1 MNLGLEGKVAL
12 VAGASSGLGYA
23 SALMLAQEGC
33 DVAICGRNTERIQ
46 AAAKKIQAKTKRAV
60 LAVDLDISMK
70 SAGAEFVHKTIDR
83 FGTFDIVIANAG
95 GPPSKLIEFI
105 TEEDWEQAFQQNF
118 MSTVRLFHEAL
129 PYLKKNKYGRMIAI
143 TSVAAKEPIIDM
155 ALSNSMRAAVHGFIK
170 TLSTEIGYTGITVN
184 AVMPGITNTER
195 MIELTQQT
203 AARENISLENAR
215 KRWTRPIPMDRMAE
229 PSEFAALVTFLCSK
243 QASYITG
250 SALTADGGMIKT
262 I

>member
-1 MNLGLEGKVAL
+1 MNLGLEGRVAV

-33 DVAICGRNTERIQ
+33 DVAICGRNAERVQ
-46 AAAKKIQAKTKRAV
+46 TAVKKIQSKTKRTV
-60 LAVDLDISMK
+60 LGLTLDMSSPQAAQQFIQ
-70 SAGAEFVHKTIDR
+70 KTLEK
-83 FGTFDIVIANAG
+83 FGKLDIVIANAG
-95 GPPSKLIEFI
+95 GPPSKIVEFI
-105 TEEDWEQAFQQNF
+105 TEEDWEHAFQQNF

-129 PYLKKNKYGRMIAI
+129 PHLKKNKYGRMIAI

-155 ALSNSMRAAVHGFIK
+155 ALSNSMRMAVHGYVK
-170 TLSTEIGYTGITVN
+170 TLSTEIADTGITVN

-195 MIELTQQT
+195 MIELTKHT
-203 AARENISLENAR
+203 AERENISLENAR
-215 KRWTRPIPMDRMAE
+215 KRWTRPIPMERMGE
-229 PSEFAALVTFLCSK
+229 PAEFAALVTFLCSR

-250 SALTADGGMIKT
+250 SALSPDGGMIKS